1 MARLCLAQGQPQP
14 ALDYLKQHWQS
25 LEKTNLGT
33 SRIQSLIVEALAR
46 RALGQREQALLPLE
60 RALVMAQPGGFISS
74 FIEHGAPMQ
83 ELLRRAA
90 VNSTVPL
97 YAQKLLAAF
106 QTPSEKDQ
114 SALTQ
119 REMEILHL
127 LSAGLSNR
135 QMSEQLVISEATL
148 KRHISNLYLKLDVHS
163 RTQALVKAAELKLL

>member
-1 MARLCLAQGQPQP
+1 
-14 ALDYLKQHWQS
+14 
-25 LEKTNLGT
+25 
-33 SRIQSLIVEALAR
+33 LIVEALAR

-106 QTPSEKDQ
+106 QRTPSEKDQ

-119 REMEILHL
+119 REMEILQL
-127 LSAGLSNR
+127 LAAGLSNR
-135 QMSEQLVISEATL
+135 QMSEKLVISEATL

-163 RTQALVKAAELKLL
+163 RTQALVKAGELKLL